1 MRCSNQHEVKSVV
14 LHGAVPMPF
23 ACLGRGLWLEV
34 ENQLGNRIIQS
45 FQPLASYVYF
55 QEFHRYLFFLR
66 SPSFSVSPLNFISDY
81 LEFKT
86 NLKVK
91 EDIFTLLV
99 TLLKTDKETY
109 FITWGFKLVF
119 LFIFWLFYFQVVTH
133 CRRGILYRLSAMFVE

>member
-1 MRCSNQHEVKSVV
+1 MTGSET
-14 LHGAVPMPF
+14 
-23 ACLGRGLWLEV
+23 

-55 QEFHRYLFFLR
+55 QEFHRYLFFPRFPL
-66 SPSFSVSPLNFISDY
+66 PSFSVSPLNFIPDY

-91 EDIFTLLV
+91 EDIFTLLI

-109 FITWGFKLVF
+109 FITWGFKLVLF
-119 LFIFWLFYFQVVTH
+119 YSFFDYFIF
-133 CRRGILYRLSAMFVE
+133 RL